1 LTYGTG
7 RSLLAITERG
17 EGSSGNGA
25 YDGLLSGALADWQLL
40 AGCSLSRSGPTV
52 DLGGERLNCRSP
64 LWASARNLSKRP
76 QAVFE
81 LMEQLGS
88 ALGERNAKKA

>member
-40 AGCSLSRSGPTV
+40 AYFVEKLGLGAESVVASKTRPLRSAQ
-52 DLGGERLNCRSP
+52 DRRSP
-64 LWASARNLSKRP
+64 I
-76 QAVFE
+76 
-81 LMEQLGS
+81 G
-88 ALGERNAKKA
+88 